1 MILIRNLK
9 NLTLTQ
15 PLCLTIGNFDGFHF
29 GHQKIIKE
37 VKNIADKNN
46 YKSAILTFEPHP
58 SSFFKKEQNKKF
70 NISSIA
76 QKLDFIRKNNVD
88 YAIIIKFN
96 NKLSQLSPNEFI
108 EEILINKLNIAHL
121 VIGYDFVFGKNRS
134 GDINTLLQYKN
145 HKFNVT
151 QIKAISINNEIC
163 SSSNIRQKIIS
174 GNINIANNLLG
185 NNFTINSR
193 VIMGQKIARNLG
205 YPTANFRICDNIIK
219 PKFGVYITKT
229 FIYKLKQEFNSITNY
244 GVKPTIGNDNHEI
257 FETHIPNFCNNIYNE
272 KISTKFIEFI
282 RAEKKF
288 DNIDL
293 LKKQIEIDI
302 KSISK

>member
-9 NLTLTQ
+9 NLILTQ
-15 PLCLTIGNFDGFHF
+15 PLCLTIGNFDGFHI

-37 VKNIADKNN
+37 VKNIADKNS

-70 NISSIA
+70 KISSIA
-76 QKLDFIRKNNVD
+76 QKLNFIKKNNLD
-88 YAIIIKFN
+88 YAIFIKFN
-96 NKLSQLSPNEFI
+96 NQLSQLSPKEFI
-108 EEILINKLNIAHL
+108 DDILIRKLNIAHL

-134 GDINTLLQYKN
+134 GDISTLLKYKDD
-145 HKFNVT
+145 KFDVT

-185 NNFTINSR
+185 DYFNINSR
-193 VIMGQKIARNLG
+193 VIMGQKIASNLG
-205 YPTANFRICDNIIK
+205 YPTANFKISDNIIK
-219 PKFGVYITKT
+219 PKFGVYKTKT
-229 FIYKLKQEFNSITNY
+229 YIYNLKQEFNSITNY
-244 GVKPTIGNDNHEI
+244 GVKPTIGNNNEI
-257 FETHIPNFCNNIYNE
+257 FETHIPNFSNNIYNE
-272 KISTKFIEFI
+272 KISTRFIEFI

-302 KSISK
+302 KSIEK